1 MPWRT
6 KSPGAQSDR
15 IQDHKEGLGPP
26 RGKITG
32 SGSARAVPREQRTF
46 EMPPWLG
53 IEVTGQRGYYNSAL
67 AIRPHCLW
75 SGRRDA
81 ERIA

>member
-1 MPWRT
+1 
-6 KSPGAQSDR
+6 
-15 IQDHKEGLGPP
+15 
-26 RGKITG
+26 
-32 SGSARAVPREQRTF
+32 
-46 EMPPWLG
+46 MPPWLG

-67 AIRPHCLW
+67 AIRPHYLS